1 VAANVLCT
9 ARYPPI
15 KRDAMG
21 KKRRRA
27 SPIKLL
33 KEPRYA
39 LSVIGT
45 TAVILGAF
53 FPISYI
59 QGGLHCSLKLER
71 RS

>member
-1 VAANVLCT
+1 MAANILCT

-21 KKRRRA
+21 KKRRKP
-27 SPIKLL
+27 SPLKLL

-39 LSVIGT
+39 LSMIGT
-45 TAVILGAF
+45 TAVVLGTF

-59 QGGLHCSLKLER
+59 QGELRALPR
-71 RS
+71 